1 MDPNVALRGLRE
13 ALAEREQADTD
24 ETANQAAHEA
34 ADAAAALVDWLAR
47 GGFPPNWKKA

>member
-1 MDPNVALRGLRE
+1 MDPNAALRDLRT

-34 ADAAAALVDWLAR
+34 ADAAEALVGWLAR
-47 GGFPPNWKKA
+47 GGFPPDWKKV

>member
-1 MDPNVALRGLRE
+1 MDPDATLARIRK

-34 ADAAAALVDWLAR
+34 ADAAEALVGWLAR
-47 GGFPPNWKKA
+47 GGFPPDWKKV